1 MTPGMKSFL
10 VSFIIIFILIGA
22 LLFWASLCQE
32 SSYSENFS
40 LMEQD
45 IGNDSKPSA
54 HYFHKTEGQNNYNI
68 TYGWEDYQGNPL
80 RISFSYPKRFLAE
93 AEEEFGYYQEEMD
106 EYINKNL
113 AGIRKEAVEY
123 LRKKTLKFIN
133 DSEYSDF
140 IFIEDS
146 EPEKF
151 DLKLSVPY
159 SHAEEYEEIKAEFNR
174 ITHQIADEQEKYFRK
189 IEKEQRKIKE
199 QFLEMRLLRFVGDHI
214 GVHYTH
220 CVQKNRPRVK
230 DVMEVMKDNN
240 KTMPLQKFLA
250 LMLAFIQEIRFEIP
264 PIRENDKYIG
274 GFWVPPRVIVDNKGD
289 CDSKG
294 VTFASL
300 WRNFKS
306 YPLIIIRIPNHM
318 FLGVAIPTIGEN
330 VLVING
336 LRYTLCE
343 VTGPEKIPPG
353 IVSNY
358 SLSYLKSRNYVYEII
373 N

>member
-1 MTPGMKSFL
+1 
-10 VSFIIIFILIGA
+10 
-22 LLFWASLCQE
+22 
-32 SSYSENFS
+32 
-40 LMEQD
+40 MEQD
-45 IGNDSKPSA
+45 MGNDSKPGA
-54 HYFHKTEGQNNYNI
+54 GYFHKTDRQDYYDI
-68 TYGWEDYQGNPL
+68 AYGWENYQGRL
-80 RISFSYPKRFLAE
+80 FRISFSYPTRFLSE

-106 EYINKNL
+106 EYIYTNL
-113 AGIRKEAVEY
+113 AGIRKEAVESM
-123 LRKKTLKFIN
+123 REKTLKLIN

-140 IFIEDS
+140 IFIEGS
-146 EPEKF
+146 EPERF
-151 DLKLSVPY
+151 NIKLSVPY

-174 ITHQIADEQEKYFRK
+174 ITHQIAEEQKKYFRK

-199 QFLEMRLLRFVGDHI
+199 QFLEMRLLRFIGDRI
-214 GVHYTH
+214 GVHYTF

-230 DVMEVMKDNN
+230 DVMKVMRDNN
-240 KTMPLQKFLA
+240 NNMPLQKFLA

-264 PIRENDKYIG
+264 PIRENNKYIG

-318 FLGVAIPTIGEN
+318 FIGVAIPTIGKN

>member
-1 MTPGMKSFL
+1 MKSFL
-10 VSFIIIFILIGA
+10 VSLITLFILIGG
-22 LLFWASLCQE
+22 LVFLASLCNE
-32 SSYSENFS
+32 SSYSEDFS
-40 LMEQD
+40 LIGQD
-45 IGNDSKPSA
+45 MGKDSRPSSG
-54 HYFHKTEGQNNYNI
+54 YFQKIDRENYYDI
-68 TYGWEDYQGNPL
+68 TYGWENNQGRL
-80 RISFSYPKRFLAE
+80 FDISFSYPIRFLSE

-113 AGIRKEAVEY
+113 EGIRKEAVAY
-123 LRKKTLKFIN
+123 LKEKTIKFIN

-146 EPEKF
+146 EPERF
-151 DLKLSVPY
+151 NIKLSVPY
-159 SHAEEYEEIKAEFNR
+159 SHAKEYEEIKAEFNK
-174 ITHQIADEQEKYFRK
+174 ITQQTAGEQEKYFRK
-189 IEKEQRKIKE
+189 IEREQKRIKE
-199 QFLEMRLLRFVGDHI
+199 QFLEMRLLRFVGDRI
-214 GVHYTH
+214 GVHYTL

-230 DVMEVMKDNN
+230 DVMEVIRDSNN
-240 KTMPLQKFLA
+240 TMPLQKFLA

-264 PIRENDKYIG
+264 PIRENNKYIG

-318 FLGVAIPTIGEN
+318 LIGVAVPTIGKN